1 LAKWLEK
8 PRIVFARTTPAQ
20 KLIIVKG
27 CQQQGH
33 IVAVTGDGVNDSPA
47 IKKADI
53 GIAMGITGSD
63 VAKDAA
69 DMILL
74 TDDFA
79 AIILG
84 IEEGRK
90 IFDNLK
96 KSIAYCLTSNIPELT
111 PFLFFVILRL
121 PLPLSTILVLAI
133 DLGTDIIPAIAF
145 ASEEAELGIMLRPP
159 RKKTDHM
166 VTRKLLTCVYG
177 TGGVFA
183 SLGGFLSYFVVMRDF
198 GYPITGLIGMSTLK
212 GIRPNEGDVFDAN
225 APYFGNT
232 SEEFKTY
239 CDACMSGIGSCDLGD
254 REAPNWLYNTDKHID
269 LRLWYLKCSPEGV
282 ERTADIHT
290 CRVKQISRISDVP
303 VCFTPDALKYAQTAF
318 FFSIVLAQISNSFIC
333 KTRKHSFMFGGL
345 SNFSMLFG
353 FCSEIVLCLILAYA
367 HPINVALNSR
377 DVTFLHF
384 GVPSIPFSII
394 SLTYD
399 ETRKFLI
406 RNLKSR
412 DPRKPN
418 WMERNHAW

>member
-1 LAKWLEK
+1 
-8 PRIVFARTTPAQ
+8 
-20 KLIIVKG
+20 
-27 CQQQGH
+27 
-33 IVAVTGDGVNDSPA
+33 
-47 IKKADI
+47 
-53 GIAMGITGSD
+53 MGITGSD

-74 TDDFA
+74 TDDFS

-177 TGGVFA
+177 TAGIFQ
-183 SLGGFLSYFVVMRDF
+183 SLGGFLSYFIVMRDF
-198 GYPITGLIGMSTLK
+198 GYPIAELIGLSTQK
-212 GIRPNEGDVFDAN
+212 GIRPMEGDIYDPD

-232 SEEFKTY
+232 SEEFRTY
-239 CDACMSGIGSCDLGD
+239 CDNCMRTGVGCDLD
-254 REAPNWLYNTDKHID
+254 NFEAPNWLDNTDKHID
-269 LRLWYLKCSPEGV
+269 LRLFYLQCSQQGIFH
-282 ERTADIHT
+282 TANLAN
-290 CRVKQISRISDVP
+290 CRVKQISRISEVP
-303 VCFTPDALKYAQTAF
+303 ICFTPDALKYAQTAF
-318 FFSIVLAQISNSFIC
+318 FFSIAIAQITNAFAC

-345 SNFSMLFG
+345 SNFSLMFG
-353 FCSEIVLCLILAYA
+353 FCSEAALCLILAYA

-377 DVTFLHF
+377 DVIFLHF
-384 GVPSIPFSII
+384 GVPSLPFSVIAM
-394 SLTYD
+394 TYD
-399 ETRKFLI
+399 EIRKYLI

-418 WMERNHAW
+418 WFERNHAW